1 MSGRR
6 PSENRWD
13 VELLSGYSEPRAK
26 DGSTLRKW
34 ALITSCESPID
45 RRLNCVLCPA
55 RHSVN
60 YNGISVVRSGVDAF
74 PIETEVSINGANS
87 CTVQFVR
94 NMSEGLTNHS
104 FQLFKSSEL
113 GF

>member
-34 ALITSCESPID
+34 ALITSCEWPID
-45 RRLNCVLCPA
+45 RRLNCILRPA
-55 RHSVN
+55 RHNMN
-60 YNGISVVRSGVDAF
+60 YNRIPVVWSGVDVF
-74 PIETEVSINGANS
+74 PVETEVSINGANLCS
-87 CTVQFVR
+87 AQLIR
-94 NMSEGLTNHS
+94 NMSGDS
-104 FQLFKSSEL
+104 
-113 GF
+113 